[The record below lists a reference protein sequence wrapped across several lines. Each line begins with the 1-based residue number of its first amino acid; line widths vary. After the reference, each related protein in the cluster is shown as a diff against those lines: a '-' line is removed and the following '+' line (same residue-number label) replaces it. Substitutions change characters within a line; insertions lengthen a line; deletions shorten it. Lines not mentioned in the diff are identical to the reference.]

1 MLSNLF
7 SSLPQAGAE
16 ERFTLLAESAHVRIE
31 RILSSGQSSPPGFW
45 YDEEWNEWVV
55 VLRGSAILRFAD
67 QAEALAM
74 GPGDHVDIAAHRRH
88 RVEATAEG
96 SPTVWLAVHYR

>member
-1 MLSNLF
+1 MLGNLF
-7 SSLPQAGAE
+7 SSLSQAGAE

-45 YDEEWNEWVV
+45 YDEAWNEWVV
-55 VLRGSAILRFAD
+55 VLRGSAVLRFAD
-67 QAEALAM
+67 QAEPLVM

-96 SPTVWLAVHYR
+96 SPTLWLAVHYR